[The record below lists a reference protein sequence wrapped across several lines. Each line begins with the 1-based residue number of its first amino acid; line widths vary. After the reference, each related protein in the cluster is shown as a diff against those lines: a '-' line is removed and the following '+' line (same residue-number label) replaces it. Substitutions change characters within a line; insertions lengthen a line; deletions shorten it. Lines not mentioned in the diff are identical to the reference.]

1 MRRFGAFSLY
11 DIPARQG
18 RNPRTGA
25 SVAVPAKKSVH
36 FKAGKEMRTQV
47 DHG

>member
-1 MRRFGAFSLY
+1 M
-11 DIPARQG
+11 
-18 RNPRTGA
+18 
-25 SVAVPAKKSVH
+25 AVPAKKSVY